1 MQINV
6 FCCKDTQKLSD
17 WRHLNRFFFA
27 FFLFFLY
34 FGNEPWYHPAASN
47 DDIRL
52 SLVEQLNVE
61 LIQQMEAK

>member
-1 MQINV
+1 M
-6 FCCKDTQKLSD
+6 L
-17 WRHLNRFFFA
+17 
-27 FFLFFLY
+27 

-52 SLVEQLNVE
+52 SFVEQLNVE